1 MKFYKNQINN
11 LMNLVTKGEIK
22 SILLYGPDK
31 GEISDIIIIIARQ
44 LKLRINSVDYKDIN
58 NSSLYS
64 IANSSSLFSQRE
76 LIKIQNVTNS
86 ITEEAKKILSGNLQN
101 FLIFVADD
109 LTTSSGIRK
118 LFELEKNLAVLPC
131 YVNDLRES
139 MIVAKN
145 EFDKY
150 KKNIDT
156 HCLKLFCQIV
166 GGLKNNIKNEV
177 QKLCNY
183 TNSKM
188 IVEDDII
195 AISFSEEDINA
206 DFMCFGYV
214 TQNQKIYLQEIDKL
228 LNNSIE
234 PIWIIRALGR
244 YLLNILKVKNSHS
257 DIDFAIKT
265 QNPPIFFKQIP
276 NFKQAVNSIEII
288 SIRDK
293 LEILLSAEIAIKQ
306 GSPSGLILDQ
316 IFMNHNSL

>member
-1 MKFYKNQINN
+1 MS
-11 LMNLVTKGEIK
+11 LVSKGEIK

-86 ITEEAKKILSGNLQN
+86 IAEEAKQILIGNLQN
-101 FLIFVADD
+101 FLVFIADE

-131 YVNDLRES
+131 YVHDLRES
-139 MIVAKN
+139 LVVAKN

-150 KKNIDT
+150 KKNINSN
-156 HCLKLFCQIV
+156 CLKLFCQIV

-183 TNSKM
+183 TNSKI
-188 IVEDDII
+188 IVEDDIM

-206 DFMCFGYV
+206 DLMCFGYV

-244 YLLNILKVKNSHS
+244 YLLNILKVKNSPI
-257 DIDFAIKT
+257 DIELAIKT
-265 QNPPIFFKQIP
+265 LNPPIFFKQIP
-276 NFKQAVNSIEII
+276 NFKQAVNSIDLI

-306 GSPSGLILDQ
+306 GNPSGVILDQ
-316 IFMNHNSL
+316 IFINHNSL